1 MFRRAFGRNPQAS
14 ELARWTALANE
25 LAAVHYGPSV
35 DRANPKEIMESL
47 DVWKDL
53 AHTMFNAKEFI
64 YVQ

>member
-1 MFRRAFGRNPQAS
+1 
-14 ELARWTALANE
+14 
-25 LAAVHYGPSV
+25 
-35 DRANPKEIMESL
+35 MESL